1 MEFQMRNKTFIS
13 SMVGVAAAVAVAGS
27 AMADMVSIDFE
38 GYAAG
43 NVAGGTSSQA
53 PGNGNWW
60 LPDNSATS
68 GRFASGIG
76 RGGSMGLVVGN
87 RGNGFDGVID
97 NVKTPELNY
106 LAGETSTGA
115 QFKTFTSSY
124 WFRTAS
130 NTYSSGFGMKSEAYG
145 PDRTTWCGFFAD
157 GNGGIQ
163 AEAYGIAA
171 DANLE
176 TGGVFATGL
185 QFGQWYRVALSVTF
199 VDGGVANDIVTHS
212 VFNEAGT
219 LMGTTTITSWEE
231 GVRQLGYNGGQI
243 FGLNKMQFQCR
254 GASAGD
260 QAYIDDITYSSVPA
274 PGAIAMLGLA
284 GLASRRRRA

>member
-1 MEFQMRNKTFIS
+1 MELQMRNKTFIS

-43 NVAGGTSSQA
+43 NVAGGINSQA

-87 RGNGFDGVID
+87 RGNGNDGVID

-106 LAGETSTGA
+106 IAGETSTGA

-157 GNGGIQ
+157 GTNGIQ

-171 DANLE
+171 DGND
-176 TGGVFATGL
+176 TGGIFATGL

-199 VDGGVANDIVTHS
+199 VDGGPANDIVTHS

-219 LMGTTTITSWEE
+219 LMGSINVTSWEE
-231 GVRQLGYNGGQI
+231 GARQFGYNGGQI

-254 GASAGD
+254 SASAGD

>member
-1 MEFQMRNKTFIS
+1 MRSNLLGICS
-13 SMVGVAAAVAVAGS
+13 AVAAVAVAGS
-27 AMADMVSIDFE
+27 AMADTVSIDFE
-38 GYAAG
+38 GYAPG
-43 NVAGGTSSQA
+43 NVAGGSSSQA

-87 RGNGFDGVID
+87 RGNGNDGVID

-106 LAGETSTGA
+106 IAGETSTGA

-130 NTYSSGFGMKSEAYG
+130 NTYTAGFGLKSEAYG
-145 PDRTTWCGFFAD
+145 PDRTTWCGFFDD
-157 GNGGIQ
+157 GNGGLQ

-171 DANLE
+171 NPNVD
-176 TGGVFATGL
+176 TGGIFATGL

-199 VDGGVANDIVTHS
+199 VDGGPANDIVTHS
-212 VFNEAGT
+212 VFNAAGT

-231 GVRQLGYNGGQI
+231 GARQLGYNGGQI

-254 GASAGD
+254 GAGAGD

-274 PGAIAMLGLA
+274 PGAIALLGAA
-284 GLASRRRRA
+284 GLIGGRRRKA

>member
-1 MEFQMRNKTFIS
+1 MRNSLIGMCS
-13 SMVGVAAAVAVAGS
+13 AVAAVAVAGS
-27 AMADMVSIDFE
+27 AMADTISIDFE
-38 GYAAG
+38 GYTAG
-43 NVAGGTSSQA
+43 NVAGGPNGQA

-60 LPDNSATS
+60 LPDNCATS
-68 GRFASGIG
+68 GRFESGIG

-87 RGNGFDGVID
+87 RGNGNDGTID

-106 LAGETSTGA
+106 IAGETSTGA

-130 NTYSSGFGMKSEAYG
+130 STYNSGFGMKSEAYG

-171 DANLE
+171 NPNFD

-199 VDGGVANDIVTHS
+199 VDGGVANDLVTHS
-212 VFNEAGT
+212 VFNEAGA
-219 LMGTTTITSWEE
+219 LLGSINVTSWEE
-231 GVRQLGYNGGQI
+231 GARQLGYNGGQI

-254 GASAGD
+254 GAGAGD
-260 QAYIDDITYSSVPA
+260 QAYIDDLSYSSVPA
-274 PGAIAMLGLA
+274 PGAIALLGAA
-284 GLASRRRRA
+284 GLMGRRRRN